1 MAINTNIQKQTL
13 KNRTPEETKNFM
25 EKAYNQAEKELE
37 KYLKKMNKTDKQIR
51 ELMETANFAYQIEK
65 TSKDYESAERFLVIA
80 VLAMLNNEDEWLENL
95 IDNFFDEMFEEIVEY
110 FGYFVDNE
118 EKQKILNRKY
128 EDKTYKQRIK
138 INMAKI
144 NNRTKKRLQIAY
156 NKKNLYNIGLWLTP
170 RQKMSRKRAR
180 GILISELSRIAND
193 IFIYC
198 NKNKKFMYCS
208 VLEERTCGDCE
219 SMHGVVL
226 SAEEARDLIPQH
238 NFCKCYFIV
247 LNE

>member
-1 MAINTNIQKQTL
+1 MAINTNTQKQTS
-13 KNRTPEETKNFM
+13 KNRSAEETKSFM
-25 EKAYNQAEKELE
+25 EKAYNQAEQELE

-80 VLAMLNNEDEWLENL
+80 VLAMLNNEDEWLEDL

-118 EKQKILNRKY
+118 EKNKILNRKY
-128 EDKTYKQRIK
+128 QDKTYKQRIK
-138 INMAKI
+138 DNMTKI
-144 NNRTKKRLQIAY
+144 NNRTKKRLKIAY
-156 NKKNLYNIGLWLTP
+156 SKKNLYNITQWLTP

-198 NKNKKFMYCS
+198 NKDKKFMYCS
-208 VLEERTCGDCE
+208 VLEERTCSDCE
-219 SMHGVVL
+219 SMHGVTL
-226 SAEEARDLIPQH
+226 SAEEAYDLIPQH

-247 LNE
+247 IK

>member
-1 MAINTNIQKQTL
+1 MTINTKI
-13 KNRTPEETKNFM
+13 KNFEETQSFM
-25 EKAYNQAEKELE
+25 EKAYEKAEQELK
-37 KYLKKMNKTDKQIR
+37 KYIEKMNKTDKQIR

-65 TSKDYESAERFLVIA
+65 ASKDYESAERFLVIA

-118 EKQKILNRKY
+118 EKNKILNRKY
-128 EDKTYKQRIK
+128 QDKTYKQRIK
-138 INMAKI
+138 DNMTKI
-144 NNRTKKRLQIAY
+144 NNRTKKRLKIAY
-156 NKKNLYNIGLWLTP
+156 SKKNLYNITQWLTP

-198 NKNKKFMYCS
+198 NKDKKFMYCS
-208 VLEERTCGDCE
+208 VLEERTCSDCE
-219 SMHGVVL
+219 SMHGVTL
-226 SAEEARDLIPQH
+226 TAEEAYDLIPQH
-238 NFCKCYFIV
+238 NFCKCYFVVIR
-247 LNE
+247 

>member
-1 MAINTNIQKQTL
+1 
-13 KNRTPEETKNFM
+13 
-25 EKAYNQAEKELE
+25 
-37 KYLKKMNKTDKQIR
+37 
-51 ELMETANFAYQIEK
+51 
-65 TSKDYESAERFLVIA
+65 
-80 VLAMLNNEDEWLENL
+80 MLNNEDEWLENL

-128 EDKTYKQRIK
+128 EGKTYKQRIQS
-138 INMAKI
+138 NMAKI
-144 NNRTKKRLQIAY
+144 NNRTKKRLKIAY
-156 NKKNLYNIGLWLTP
+156 NKKNLYNIASWLTP

-198 NKNKKFMYCS
+198 NRDKKFMYCS
-208 VLEERTCGDCE
+208 VLEERTCSDCE
-219 SMHGVVL
+219 SMHGVAL
-226 SAEEARDLIPQH
+226 SAEEAYDLIPQH

-247 LNE
+247 IK